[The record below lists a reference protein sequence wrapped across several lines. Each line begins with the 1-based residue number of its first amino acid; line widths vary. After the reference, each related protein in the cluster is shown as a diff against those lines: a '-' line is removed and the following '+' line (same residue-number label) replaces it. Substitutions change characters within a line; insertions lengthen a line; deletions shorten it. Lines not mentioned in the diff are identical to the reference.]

1 MNISFATSNQLSIV
15 RDLAYQIWP
24 IAYKEILSE
33 QQLDYMLDLIY
44 SIESLTKQIENNHII
59 LLVEESNSYI
69 GFASYELNH
78 GFSNKTKIQKLY
90 VLPQI
95 QGKGIGKKLIDFI
108 EKEAVEN
115 NQSGLLLN
123 VNKYNIAKDFYLK
136 QGFSITHSEIIDIG
150 KGYIMDDYVM
160 EKEIR

>member
-1 MNISFATSNQLSIV
+1 MNISFASSNQLSIV

-44 SIESLTKQIENNHII
+44 NIESLTKQMENNHIF
-59 LLVEESNSYI
+59 LLVEDSNSFI
-69 GFASYELNH
+69 GFASFELNYDS
-78 GFSNKTKIQKLY
+78 SNKTKIQKLY

-108 EKEAVEN
+108 EKEAV
-115 NQSGLLLN
+115 
-123 VNKYNIAKDFYLK
+123 AKLK
-136 QGFSITHSEIIDIG
+136 FQT
-150 KGYIMDDYVM
+150 
-160 EKEIR
+160 